1 MRPVHCGRSACLYRY
16 HGRERQDRAGWE
28 RSGTDRVP
36 IPQFPKA
43 QKFYLTKDETKR
55 LLGARVTI
63 EEKMDGANAGIVR
76 HKKGFTLQKRGSLV
90 GQSEHEQFGF
100 FYNWANQ
107 QNYDKIMSV
116 PVGHLLYG
124 ELMYAQH
131 HIYYDQLPDYFLI
144 FDIWNGKKFLN
155 SKQRREFCWEY
166 GFSQVPFIAEN
177 YFTIDDLYDI
187 IPKESDFGDRA
198 EGIVIKR
205 YRKKE
210 YMRGK
215 IVWPE
220 FIKEL
225 DESEHWTRRG
235 LRINKLITHD

>member
-1 MRPVHCGRSACLYRY
+1 MFRKY
-16 HGRERQDRAGWE
+16 EK
-28 RSGTDRVP
+28 TFRVP
-36 IPQFPKA
+36 IPDFPTG
-43 QKFYLTKDETKR
+43 QKFYLSKDETKR
-55 LLGARVTI
+55 LLGAKVTI
-63 EEKMDGANAGIVR
+63 EEKMDGANTGIIR

-100 FYNWANQ
+100 FHAWANQ
-107 QNYDKIMSV
+107 HAYDRIMTV
-116 PVGHLLYG
+116 PIGHLLYG

-131 HIYYDQLPDYFLI
+131 HIYYDQLPDYFLV

-155 SKQRREFCWEY
+155 RGLRDEFCWEH

-177 YFTIDDLYDI
+177 YFTIDELYDI
-187 IPKESDFGDRA
+187 IPRKSGYGDRA

-210 YMRGK
+210 YVRGK

-225 DESEHWTRRG
+225 DESEHWTRKGLRINR
-235 LRINKLITHD
+235 LRINKLKGM